1 MEVPSSSVHHTTS
14 ESMNPEGLYPWELE
28 WESQKLYKFE
38 PWKKIP
44 KQEEFEDELSTD
56 SPLSDVIKSE
66 VIEKTE
72 TTDTEEVIVE
82 EEEEENTEDNKEK
95 EVSVVDDVDDD
106 EEQEKVEDKIKV
118 GSETMNF
125 MTEKDL
131 NDFDDSQEGET
142 CLHIHTGD
150 EEEKEDEENTKEDE
164 EEEEDEEVEKRE
176 SRESHLVTKFDS
188 NNISRASEPY
198 AADEQHS
205 VARVPKMSCSNLS
218 DSDSVEEKDRREDE
232 KVEDSEQEE
241 EELVICD
248 GEVAS
253 SSLNNSPVNSDAA
266 TPASPSR
273 ASVLNCGENVVPA
286 NYSEHLCDNLRL
298 TSDAS
303 KPLKY
308 ATLDIPSNNLCKPV
322 HQSLPV
328 KTLGDKID
336 KDKRR
341 ERVDRVDRVDRDKKK
356 SDRTKVKERGK
367 DREKEDRP
375 PKKLKIKFKSEE
387 RALVPPLR
395 IRTEERG
402 LKLTLKKQ
410 EGSGA
415 YYSVGEDRK
424 REYRV
429 EQNEDEEDEEEL
441 GDHIIPPFEAEE
453 GNEEGEG
460 HGSSLKEVKVV
471 LQDVLK
477 DKRFKKQVEEK
488 SSKKRRKEKCDERTE
503 KNEKN
508 DSSYNPNNSHWS
520 NYSQQMHQNDGDKKF
535 SQTNQDSRTW
545 NCNPGE
551 WRKSG
556 GEGASN
562 VDHSSD
568 HKARDYSS
576 HLYSYSEHYGHE
588 NSGHPIGAVTTK
600 KEDVAWCLTQRQQ
613 SSLNTVI
620 PWPPQTQ
627 TTTLGKAVKV
637 CFSLWEWKVVGEQN
651 GVQTQE
657 LMERLS
663 YDSVSDLRPLE
674 ESLSLICVAGDWNA
688 APRDTADTHRFFT

>member
-1 MEVPSSSVHHTTS
+1 MFSAVEVPSNSVQHTCSDTVNS
-14 ESMNPEGLYPWELE
+14 DGLYPWELE

-38 PWKKIP
+38 PWKKEV
-44 KQEEFEDELSTD
+44 KQEEEEEEDEELFTD
-56 SPLSDVIKSE
+56 SPMNDTIEREVSEKSE
-66 VIEKTE
+66 TTE
-72 TTDTEEVIVE
+72 TEEVIVE
-82 EEEEENTEDNKEK
+82 EEEEQSEENKEK
-95 EVSVVDDVDDD
+95 ELNVIDND
-106 EEQEKVEDKIKV
+106 EEQEKVGEDKVKL
-118 GSETMNF
+118 GSEIMNF

-131 NDFDDSQEGET
+131 NEFDDSQEGET

-150 EEEKEDEENTKEDE
+150 EEEKEDEENTKEEEDE
-164 EEEEDEEVEKRE
+164 EEVEEEDEDEER
-176 SRESHLVTKFDS
+176 RESHLVTKFDS
-188 NNISRASEPY
+188 NKVTGASDPY
-198 AADEQHS
+198 IAEEQRS
-205 VARVPKMSCSNLS
+205 LSPVPKVSCNNLS
-218 DSDSVEEKDRREDE
+218 DSDSVEEKDGEDE
-232 KVEDSEQEE
+232 KDSEQEE

-253 SSLNNSPVNSDAA
+253 SSVNNSPVNSDVI
-266 TPASPSR
+266 TSASPSR
-273 ASVLNCGENVVPA
+273 ASLINCDDHVQP
-286 NYSEHLCDNLRL
+286 SRIPEHLCDNLRL

-322 HQSLPV
+322 HSLPV
-328 KTLGDKID
+328 KTLSDKMD
-336 KDKRR
+336 KEKRR
-341 ERVDRVDRVDRDKKK
+341 ERVERDKKK

-415 YYSVGEDRK
+415 YYSVGEERK

-429 EQNEDEEDEEEL
+429 EQNEDEEEEEEL
-441 GDHIIPPFEAEE
+441 GEIIRPFEEEE
-453 GNEEGEG
+453 GNEDGEG

-488 SSKKRRKEKCDERTE
+488 SSKKRRKEKCEERND
-503 KNEKN
+503 KNEKNDRN
-508 DSSYNPNNSHWS
+508 DSSYNPNSHWT
-520 NYSQQMHQNDGDKKF
+520 NYSQQMHQNDSDKKF
-535 SQTNQDSRTW
+535 SQTINQDSRTW

-568 HKARDYSS
+568 HKTRDYSS

-588 NSGHPIGAVTTK
+588 YSGRHNHSQPYGHSGSQQRNSH
-600 KEDVAWCLTQRQQ
+600 
-613 SSLNTVI
+613 
-620 PWPPQTQ
+620 
-627 TTTLGKAVKV
+627 
-637 CFSLWEWKVVGEQN
+637 
-651 GVQTQE
+651 
-657 LMERLS
+657 S
-663 YDSVSDLRPLE
+663 YY
-674 ESLSLICVAGDWNA
+674 
-688 APRDTADTHRFFT
+688 

>member
-1 MEVPSSSVHHTTS
+1 MS
-14 ESMNPEGLYPWELE
+14 
-28 WESQKLYKFE
+28 
-38 PWKKIP
+38 
-44 KQEEFEDELSTD
+44 
-56 SPLSDVIKSE
+56 
-66 VIEKTE
+66 
-72 TTDTEEVIVE
+72 
-82 EEEEENTEDNKEK
+82 
-95 EVSVVDDVDDD
+95 
-106 EEQEKVEDKIKV
+106 
-118 GSETMNF
+118 
-125 MTEKDL
+125 EKDL

-150 EEEKEDEENTKEDE
+150 EEEKEDEENTKAEKVEAEEEEEEE
-164 EEEEDEEVEKRE
+164 EEEEDEGRL
-176 SRESHLVTKFDS
+176 ESHLVTEFDS
-188 NNISRASEPY
+188 KK
-198 AADEQHS
+198 DEEHS
-205 VARVPKMSCSNLS
+205 PSPVQKMSCNNLS
-218 DSDSVEEKDRREDE
+218 DSDSMGKDGEDE
-232 KVEDSEQEE
+232 KDSEHEE

-248 GEVAS
+248 GEVACA
-253 SSLNNSPVNSDAA
+253 SLNNSPVNSDV
-266 TPASPSR
+266 TKLASPSR
-273 ASVLNCGENVVPA
+273 ASLINCDDSVLP
-286 NYSEHLCDNLRL
+286 SRFPEHLCDNLRL

-308 ATLDIPSNNLCKPV
+308 GTLDIPSNNLCKPV
-322 HQSLPV
+322 HSLPV
-328 KTLGDKID
+328 KTLTERMD

-341 ERVDRVDRVDRDKKK
+341 ERVDKDKKK
-356 SDRTKVKERGK
+356 SERTKVKERGK

-415 YYSVGEDRK
+415 YYSVGEERK

-429 EQNEDEEDEEEL
+429 EQNEDEEEEEEI
-441 GDHIIPPFEAEE
+441 GDIMRPFQEE
-453 GNEEGEG
+453 EEEEVNEDGEG

-488 SSKKRRKEKCDERTE
+488 SSKKRRKEKCEERND

-508 DSSYNPNNSHWS
+508 DRNDSLYNPNSHWI
-520 NYSQQMHQNDGDKKF
+520 NYSQQLHPNDGDKKF
-535 SQTNQDSRTW
+535 PQSITQDSRTW

-568 HKARDYSS
+568 HKTRDYSS

-588 NSGHPIGAVTTK
+588 YSGRHNHSQPYGHSGSQQRNSH
-600 KEDVAWCLTQRQQ
+600 
-613 SSLNTVI
+613 
-620 PWPPQTQ
+620 
-627 TTTLGKAVKV
+627 
-637 CFSLWEWKVVGEQN
+637 
-651 GVQTQE
+651 
-657 LMERLS
+657 S
-663 YDSVSDLRPLE
+663 YY
-674 ESLSLICVAGDWNA
+674 
-688 APRDTADTHRFFT
+688 